1 MWTCYH
7 TPVYANQETFLSWYS
22 KPSAHFLNYSI
33 FSPQVF
39 SIFKM
44 KNHICTLFDN
54 LSLIPSQSLMR
65 QIVKVILILHCHSQ
79 NSKKSWGIPII
90 LTFWFTHIFHTTS
103 IFCKKNKTNRTPSPQ
118 PPWVNAPIQLGW
130 RSLSWQRATNIAASI
145 TGQWFTKPILWWNRW
160 AITFV
165 FFLNCL
171 CFPIWFR
178 FSAFFMTC

>member
-118 PPWVNAPIQLGW
+118 PPELMLLINWDEEAYLDREQQILQHQSLASGSQNPSYDGIDEQLH
-130 RSLSWQRATNIAASI
+130 S
-145 TGQWFTKPILWWNRW
+145 
-160 AITFV
+160 
-165 FFLNCL
+165 
-171 CFPIWFR
+171 
-178 FSAFFMTC
+178 FSS